1 MSEDAALA
9 MTERLRA
16 GLKAAMRARAT
27 DETRVLRALLG
38 AIDNAQAV
46 PLDPARKP
54 ADVAAFGDGANEVP
68 RHPLTPDDI
77 AALLA
82 REIEER
88 ETAAAEMERLGQN
101 ERAALLR
108 AELAIVQRY
117 GSERD

>member
-1 MSEDAALA
+1 MSADAAVA

-16 GLKAAMRARAT
+16 GLKLAMRARSA

-54 ADVAAFGDGANEVP
+54 SDMAAFGDSSIEVP
-68 RHPLTPDDI
+68 RRVLTPDDI

-82 REIEER
+82 HEAQDR
-88 ETAAAEMERLGQN
+88 ETAAVELDALGIADRAET
-101 ERAALLR
+101 LR
-108 AELAIVQRY
+108 AEAAIVRRY
-117 GSERD
+117 GGAT